1 MKKPMTATPGSPGS
15 PAPRLFPFFPCL
27 PVSLSPCL
35 LLFLAGLLLLAPA
48 VSTPASAPA
57 DATYGPATTKRMTD
71 LTLRLAPVALR
82 NALLAYRTDLD
93 RGVSDALTGYAAKP
107 TADILDAAV
116 REFDLVPTLL
126 QTTEPFQQVAY
137 HMGMTAGLI
146 YLLND
151 PLRAGQDP
159 RAAQVRADYLVYM
172 ERKLPLMV
180 VAFDGYDSPPL
191 TGDLRS
197 YLIQRLDGMPRYEQ
211 AVLFCYFPHGKRVS
225 SDTFDD
231 RSNAF
236 GVAEVVLSH
245 AVSDAA
251 KSWFYMW
258 KSMGGDVAATPFY
271 HPGEKHAS

>member
-1 MKKPMTATPGSPGS
+1 
-15 PAPRLFPFFPCL
+15 
-27 PVSLSPCL
+27 
-35 LLFLAGLLLLAPA
+35 
-48 VSTPASAPA
+48 
-57 DATYGPATTKRMTD
+57 MTD

-93 RGVSDALTGYAAKP
+93 RGVSDAQTGYTAKP

-126 QTTEPFQQVAY
+126 QTMEPFEQVAY

-159 RAAQVRADYLVYM
+159 RSAQVQADYLAYM

-180 VAFDGYDSPPL
+180 VAFDGYNSPPL

-197 YLIQRLDGMPRYEQ
+197 YLIHRLESMPRYEK
-211 AVLFCYFPHGKRVS
+211 AVLFCYFPHGQRVS

-271 HPGEKHAS
+271 HPGENHAS

>member
-1 MKKPMTATPGSPGS
+1 MKKPMTATPGFPGT
-15 PAPRLFPFFPCL
+15 PAPRAFPFFPCL
-27 PVSLSPCL
+27 F
-35 LLFLAGLLLLAPA
+35 LFLAGLLLLSP
-48 VSTPASAPA
+48 VLSTPAAAPA
-57 DATYGPATTKRMTD
+57 DAAYGPATTKRMTD

-82 NALLAYRTDLD
+82 NALLAYRSDLD
-93 RGVSDALTGYAAKP
+93 RGVSDALKGYAAKP
-107 TADILDAAV
+107 TADVLDAAV
-116 REFDLVPTLL
+116 REFDLVPTLF
-126 QTTEPFQQVAY
+126 QTMEPFQQVAY

-151 PLRAGQDP
+151 PLRAGRDP
-159 RAAQVRADYLVYM
+159 RAVQVQGDYLAYM
-172 ERKLPLMV
+172 ERKLPLIV

-191 TGDLRS
+191 RGDLRS
-197 YLIQRLDGMPRYEQ
+197 YLIHRLDGMPRYEQ

-271 HPGEKHAS
+271 HPGENHAS

>member
-1 MKKPMTATPGSPGS
+1 MTKPMTATPGFSGTA
-15 PAPRLFPFFPCL
+15 APRLSLFLSFCPC
-27 PVSLSPCL
+27 
-35 LLFLAGLLLLAPA
+35 LFLAGLLLFWLPA
-48 VSTPASAPA
+48 VSAWAAAPSAPL
-57 DATYGPATTKRMTD
+57 YGPATTKRMTD

-93 RGVSDALTGYAAKP
+93 RGVSDAQTGYAAKP

-126 QTTEPFQQVAY
+126 QTMEPFEQVAY

-159 RAAQVRADYLVYM
+159 RSAQVQADYLAYM

-180 VAFDGYDSPPL
+180 VAFDGYNSPPL

-197 YLIQRLDGMPRYEQ
+197 YLIHRLEGMPRYEK
-211 AVLFCYFPHGKRVS
+211 AVLFCYFPHGQRVS

-271 HPGEKHAS
+271 HPGENHAS